1 MFLPLWNALLLS
13 RLCECVFVVCFYEV
27 TVVELIKVMGVN
39 DSRLFSGNTALII
52 NISSL
57 A

>member
-1 MFLPLWNALLLS
+1 MESTPPS
-13 RLCECVFVVCFYEV
+13 RLCDCVFVVCFYEV

-39 DSRLFSGNTALII
+39 VSGLLFGNSALII
-52 NISSL
+52 NISAL